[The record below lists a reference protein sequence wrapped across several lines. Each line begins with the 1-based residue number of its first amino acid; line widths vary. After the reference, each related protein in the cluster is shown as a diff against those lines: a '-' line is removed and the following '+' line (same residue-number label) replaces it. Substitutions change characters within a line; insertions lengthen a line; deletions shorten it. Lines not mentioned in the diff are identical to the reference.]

1 MIRIAKFEHLIVP
14 ASATIRTVLARI
26 DAATPELFQ
35 IVVDDG
41 GRVIATV
48 TDGDVRRA
56 MLKGVGLDDSV
67 AACMHTDPIV
77 GKDGEAAENARK
89 VRQTR
94 FLPVLD
100 AAGRLV
106 HVLSL
111 RRGAGGIGP
120 ALVMAG
126 GFGKRLGEA
135 TKDTPKPLIH
145 VGGRPMIDRVMAG
158 LEDAGVPGISVAVH
172 YLAEQIDR
180 FVAARENRVPVSII
194 RENDPLGTAGA
205 LGLLPEAPDRPVLVV
220 NADLVTHVDFAA
232 LHEFHE
238 RHGFDGTVA
247 AARYEIQVPFGVLRY
262 GQDGLIAGID
272 EKPVFH
278 HFVAAGI
285 YYLSPEIVSLVP
297 RNRPIDMP
305 QLLDDARRIGLKIG
319 IFPIHEYWRD
329 VGRPHDLLTV
339 EAEMGAPGK

>member
-1 MIRIAKFEHLIVP
+1 MIRVSKFDHLVVP
-14 ASATIRTVLARI
+14 VTATIREVLARI

-35 IVVDDG
+35 IVVDAS
-41 GRVIATV
+41 GRVVATV
-48 TDGDVRRA
+48 TDGDIRRA
-56 MLKGVGLDDSV
+56 MLQGVGLDDSV
-67 AACMHTDPIV
+67 EACMHRDPIT
-77 GKDGEAAENARK
+77 GRDGETAENARQA
-89 VRQTR
+89 RQAR

-100 AAGRLV
+100 ARGYLA

-111 RRGAGGIGP
+111 RRGADGIGP

-126 GFGKRLGEA
+126 GYGKRLGTA
-135 TKDTPKPLIH
+135 TKETPKPLIP

-172 YLAEQIDR
+172 YLADQIDR

-194 RENDPLGTAGA
+194 RESDPLGTAGA
-205 LGLLPEAPDRPVLVV
+205 LGLLPEAPDRPILVV
-220 NADLVTHVDFAA
+220 NADLVTRVDFAA

-238 RHGFDGTVA
+238 RHGFDGTIA

-262 GQDGLIAGID
+262 GQNGLIDGID
-272 EKPVFH
+272 EKPVFQ

-285 YYLSPEIVSLVP
+285 YYLSPEIVAMVP
-297 RNRPIDMP
+297 RGRALDMP
-305 QLLDDARRIGLKIG
+305 RLLEDARRIGFKIG

-329 VGRPHDLLTV
+329 VGRPYDLLTV
-339 EAEMGAPGK
+339 EAEMGAPRK

>member
-1 MIRIAKFEHLIVP
+1 MIRISKIDHLVVP
-14 ASATIRTVLARI
+14 ATAAIRTVLARI

-35 IVVDDG
+35 IVLDPAGHVVG
-41 GRVIATV
+41 TV
-48 TDGDVRRA
+48 TDGDIRRA
-56 MLKGVGLDDSV
+56 MLKGVGIDDSV
-67 AACMHTDPIV
+67 EACMHRDPIT
-77 GKDGEAAENARK
+77 GRDGETSENARK
-89 VRQTR
+89 ARQAR

-100 AAGRLV
+100 AQGRLA
-106 HVLSL
+106 HVLSV

-126 GFGKRLGEA
+126 GFGKRLGAA
-135 TKDTPKPLIH
+135 TKETPKPLIS

-172 YLAEQIDR
+172 YLADQIDR

-194 RENDPLGTAGA
+194 RESDPLGTAGA

-220 NADLVTHVDFAA
+220 NADLVTRVDFSA

-262 GQDGLIAGID
+262 GQDGLIDGID

-285 YYLSPEIVSLVP
+285 YYLSPEIVAMVP
-297 RNRPIDMP
+297 RGRAIDMP
-305 QLLDDARRIGLKIG
+305 QLLEDARRIGLKIG
-319 IFPIHEYWRD
+319 IFPVHEYWRD

-339 EAEMGAPGK
+339 EAEMDGPGK